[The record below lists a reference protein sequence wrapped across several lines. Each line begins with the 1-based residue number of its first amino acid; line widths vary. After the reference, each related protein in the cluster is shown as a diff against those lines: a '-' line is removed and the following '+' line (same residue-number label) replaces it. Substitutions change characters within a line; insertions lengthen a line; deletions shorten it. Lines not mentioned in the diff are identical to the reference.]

1 MRFEQTLGNGKIK
14 IKNNSKTKNTL
25 HLFCGKTQ
33 NEIGKATQ
41 TCPQGTILAGQKIN
55 GNSIHK
61 SRKRLDFE
69 ARRKEAAH
77 ELKSSRKQLSEGNKP
92 GNKLESLAKISD
104 KAKCYRLKQ
113 VIICYRTTISR
124 A

>member
-69 ARRKEAAH
+69 ARRNR
-77 ELKSSRKQLSEGNKP
+77 SCTRV
-92 GNKLESLAKISD
+92 KIVQ
-104 KAKCYRLKQ
+104 KATK
-113 VIICYRTTISR
+113 
-124 A
+124 

>member
-14 IKNNSKTKNTL
+14 TIQKRKEYASPVLRQNSKRKRKRNSNLPTRQRNY
-25 HLFCGKTQ
+25 
-33 NEIGKATQ
+33 
-41 TCPQGTILAGQKIN
+41 TILAGQKIN

-69 ARRKEAAH
+69 TRRKEAAH

-92 GNKLESLAKISD
+92 G
-104 KAKCYRLKQ
+104 
-113 VIICYRTTISR
+113 II
-124 A
+124 